1 MLNYRIVFLAV
12 IPFLVLSTAMMV
24 RMIKKYSI
32 EEFKAYGKAGGIAQ
46 EVLSSMRTI
55 LSFGLHKQSLEKYS
69 ENLKDA
75 ENMGKKKGL
84 MSGIFMGTTNLLFS
98 CCFAIGIYYGT
109 YLARTDCENYAT
121 ANIIQSFFSII
132 TATFSMGQALPFL
145 KELAEAKG
153 AAKKIYDIID
163 TKSKIDVFEEKTGK
177 TLPKLAGQV
186 QFENVFFSYP
196 QRAEATIL
204 KGLNLNIPAGKT
216 VALVGSR

>member
-1 MLNYRIVFLAV
+1 
-12 IPFLVLSTAMMV
+12 MV

-55 LSFGLHKQSLEKYS
+55 LSFGLHKKSLETYTH
-69 ENLKDA
+69 NLKEA

-84 MSGIFMGTTNLLFS
+84 MSGIFMGITNLLFS
-98 CCFAIGIYYGT
+98 CCFAIGIYYGV

-145 KELAEAKG
+145 REMAEAKG
-153 AAKKIYDIID
+153 AAKKIYNIID
-163 TKSKIDVFEEKTGK
+163 TKSNIDVFEEKNGK
-177 TLPKLAGQV
+177 TLPQLNGEV
-186 QFENVFFSYP
+186 EFENVFFSYP